1 MKRLETEAKLCEKVT
16 VCETRVK
23 LCEKVTV
30 CESRVK
36 LCEKVTM
43 EAREIKPRVR
53 RDRVTVPYVLP

>member
-1 MKRLETEAKLCEKVT
+1 MKSLQTDVKICERLATEPKLCEKVT
-16 VCETRVK
+16 VCET
-23 LCEKVTV
+23 
-30 CESRVK
+30 RVK

>member
-23 LCEKVTV
+23 LCEKVT
-30 CESRVK
+30 
-36 LCEKVTM
+36 M

-53 RDRVTVPYVLP
+53 RDHVTVPYVLP

>member
-1 MKRLETEAKLCEKVT
+1 MKWLATEPKLCEKVT
-16 VCETRVK
+16 VCET
-23 LCEKVTV
+23 
-30 CESRVK
+30 RVK